1 MSVMFQRPGGYTG
14 CHRVGGWL
22 APLASQT
29 PQDGGRALRV
39 GGLGSPRSGLG
50 SPVSAQEVPCPSL
63 PNPRGCQLT
72 QPWAE
77 QVFRGQWPQ
86 LALWLTPRFVLVPT
100 CPQGGHLGESVP
112 VVCVSTWSVVVCGLC
127 SCILWALEGIVCGR
141 IPHCVSCLCPL
152 ATVLDIHGSLGLDQA
167 SRPLRVSLPHSV
179 FLSATGVERG
189 GGHTPKLVAG
199 DLHWSGQDQPPTVL
213 HIAFFLFFF
222 FFFIFGCPVAYGATG
237 PGIRSKLQS

>member
-1 MSVMFQRPGGYTG
+1 MNTCVSLLQPTVRCVWFLLDAASSPSSALISAVAPVTTSTAALMCWRNLCGARMSVMFQRPGGYTG
-14 CHRVGGWL
+14 CHRVGRWL

-179 FLSATGVERG
+179 FLRPQV
-189 GGHTPKLVAG
+189 
-199 DLHWSGQDQPPTVL
+199 
-213 HIAFFLFFF
+213 
-222 FFFIFGCPVAYGATG
+222 
-237 PGIRSKLQS
+237 